1 MIDNNTITKEDTL
14 TDILNDLDIT
24 KEENYNLIIWN
35 DHVNSMNY
43 IVLALFEVCKLT
55 AEESI
60 QIMYDAHTNGKAVA
74 KTGSEK
80 EMLKLKQGLNDK
92 SIDATVE
99 KC

>member
-1 MIDNNTITKEDTL
+1 MIDNSTITKEDTL
-14 TDILNDLDIT
+14 IDLLNDLDIT

-35 DHVNSMNY
+35 DHVNSMDY
-43 IVLALFEVCKLT
+43 IVVCLFQVCQLT

-74 KTGSEK
+74 KTGSKE
-80 EMLKLKQGLNDK
+80 EMLKLKQALNDK

-99 KC
+99 QC